1 MRYFFYI
8 LFSII
13 TFFASQR
20 KSYAVEFPIQDKW
33 LIYESKVNGF
43 VPYIPDEHPFV
54 RNFYLLLDVKNLNGL
69 GVEFII
75 PENAAV
81 FVNNQLQD
89 ISKEKNGLV
98 YFSNSKL
105 KEQQKVTGEL
115 LFVVNTI
122 DGSAPQS
129 FFVDKKVS
137 YDKLNSNAT
146 MYKNSHKEKIRYH
159 SDFREMLLMWSLIV
173 FTFVGL
179 SAKIGGLKTGV
190 NSLIRSFEGVTM
202 GRGDTTK
209 MNTLQLIMFIF
220 SFTLVGSLALML
232 FGNGEIW
239 LSQVTSTELNKDV
252 SAFAINIFYVMVAI
266 LGFVA
271 FRLIII
277 YFLGNIFSN
286 TNIPSI
292 HGAEFYKLTWVYV
305 LFYMIICVFWTLNPF
320 YISWEFMRLFIG
332 IGFLIKSFLVYI
344 AVSKQVNF
352 RNNYLFSYFCA
363 TEFFP
368 SLLAVK
374 VFIS

>member
-1 MRYFFYI
+1 MRYFFYL

-20 KSYAVEFPIQDKW
+20 NLYAVEFPIQDKW

-43 VPYIPDEHPFV
+43 VPYIPEEHPFV
-54 RNFYLLLDVKNLNGL
+54 KNFYLLLDVKNLNGL

-89 ISKEKNGLV
+89 ISKKDNGLV

-115 LFVVNTI
+115 LFVVNTV

-129 FFVDKKVS
+129 FFVDKEVP
-137 YDKLNSNAT
+137 YDKLNSNSIMNKST
-146 MYKNSHKEKIRYH
+146 YKEKFRYH

-173 FTFVGL
+173 FAFVGL
-179 SAKIGGLKTGV
+179 AAKVGGLKTGA

-239 LSQVTSTELNKDV
+239 LSQVTSAELNKDV

-363 TEFFP
+363 TEFLP

>member
-1 MRYFFYI
+1 MRYFYHI
-8 LFSII
+8 IFSFI
-13 TFFASQR
+13 TFFALQS
-20 KSYAVEFPIQDKW
+20 KVLAIEFPIQDKW

-43 VPYIPDEHPFV
+43 VPYIPEEHSFV
-54 RNFYLLLDVKNLNGL
+54 KNFYLLLDVKNLNGL

-75 PENAAV
+75 PQNAAV

-89 ISKEKNGLV
+89 ISKKENGLV
-98 YFSNSKL
+98 YFSNEEL
-105 KEQQKVTGEL
+105 KAQQKVTGEL
-115 LFVVNTI
+115 LFVVNTV
-122 DGSAPQS
+122 DGNAPQS
-129 FFVDKKVS
+129 FFVDKRIPLSQLMSSSLIKSGV
-137 YDKLNSNAT
+137 
-146 MYKNSHKEKIRYH
+146 HKEKKRFH

-173 FTFVGL
+173 FAFVGL
-179 SAKIGGLKTGV
+179 SAKVGGLKTGA
-190 NSLIRSFEGVTM
+190 NSLMRSFEGVTM
-202 GRGDTTK
+202 GRADSTK

-239 LSQVTSTELNKDV
+239 LSQVNSAELNKDV
-252 SAFAINIFYVMVAI
+252 SAFAFNILYVMIAI
-266 LGFVA
+266 LAFVA

-320 YISWEFMRLFIG
+320 YISWEFMRLFLG
-332 IGFLIKSFLVYI
+332 IGFLAKSFLVYI

-363 TEFFP
+363 TEFLP